1 MTQLTKRPSFLPTV
15 ETVELPEVEQKSAV
29 KYCKLLQAMSPE
41 LIEGDEKYHPD
52 AKSGK
57 YILGDVVFKEAT
69 VQVLQVKLLWKEWS
83 PEGLKGIYESAE
95 DAALE
100 SDPTSDVKKSMDFMV
115 RFLDGDAKGETGIF
129 SFAMDKYSKAESAEL
144 WLSKLKTACAKQEAP
159 ETAFSWTISSIMK
172 KGKKGSWHQTSVAL
186 KGWVNDDEYEQA
198 QNILESQ
205 NQALMLEEKAQSV
218 NI

>member
-1 MTQLTKRPSFLPTV
+1 MTNELAKRPNFIEAVTA
-15 ETVELPEVEQKSAV
+15 ELPEVESKAAV

-41 LIEGDEKYHPD
+41 LIDGDEKYNAD

-57 YILGDVVFKEAT
+57 YILGDKVFKEASC
-69 VQVLQVKLLWKEWS
+69 QVLQVKRLWKEWS

-95 DAALE
+95 DAAME
-100 SDPTSDVKKSMDFMV
+100 SDATSDVKQSLDFMV
-115 RFLDGDAKGETGIF
+115 MFLDGDVKGETGIF

-144 WLSKLKTACAKQEAP
+144 WLSKLKTACTKQNAP
-159 ETAFSWTISSIMK
+159 ETAFSWTVGSIMK

-186 KGWVNDDEYEQA
+186 KGWVNDEQYEDA
-198 QNILESQ
+198 KKILEAQSKQ
-205 NQALMLEEKAQSV
+205 LQLEEKAASV